1 MWAEVLTLVLSW
13 VGMIDDPRQTTD
25 FQLRDKLI
33 TLFFS
38 RLDVISLLPMTKITD
53 LGIWV
58 SSFPQPQK

>member
-38 RLDVISLLPMTKITD
+38 RLDVISLLSMTKITD
-53 LGIWV
+53 LGFWV